1 MRQNYYIS
9 KNSIH
14 GIILVT
20 LYLLPPHSLPSY
32 IINDGVGS
40 GKRCLIIASIT
51 GKKKTDANK
60 NIAIF
65 ANFWKLTCFNDDTNR
80 RCSKFTSGQGTNDK
94 ISDKREMAKDYEKRF
109 TRQCH

>member
-20 LYLLPPHSLPSY
+20 LYLLHPHSLPSY

-40 GKRCLIIASIT
+40 SKRCLIIASIT
-51 GKKKTDANK
+51 GKKKK
-60 NIAIF
+60 LMPIKILPIF
-65 ANFWKLTCFNDDTNR
+65 GN
-80 RCSKFTSGQGTNDK
+80 
-94 ISDKREMAKDYEKRF
+94 
-109 TRQCH
+109 